1 MARHRRSL
9 EDLLADAA
17 SQNRANAGV
26 AYSTPAM
33 AAVSVE
39 NLDEALSANIETLN
53 ADLATI
59 NSEIESVDDRI
70 AQAIDDSLALPLSDE
85 RFQESSLT
93 IWPFIQGAVPIGA
106 LAPGAVGSDELA
118 DFSLVVRK
126 FKDDRHRLY

>member
-17 SQNRANAGV
+17 GQNRANAGL

-33 AAVSVE
+33 APVSVDH
-39 NLDEALSANIETLN
+39 LDVALKENIEHVN
-53 ADLATI
+53 AELTTI
-59 NSEIESVDDRI
+59 NTEIESVDDRI
-70 AQAIDDSLALPLSDE
+70 AQAIDDSLAIPLSDE
-85 RFQESSLT
+85 RFTDASLT